1 MIIMQGDSYPIYME
15 LTQDGAPLT
24 PDMVAELEVCVGDK
38 LRKLYSAKEVFFDEA
53 SERWYIHPTQEETFG
68 LEANT
73 NYDVTVRI
81 RYKGT
86 SPEEVMGMRLGQI
99 SVRDSTSE
107 AVI

>member
-38 LRKLYSAKEVFFDEA
+38 LRKLYSSQQVLFDE
-53 SERWYIHPTQEETFG
+53 SSDRWYIHPAQEETLG

-73 NYDVTVRI
+73 NYDVFVRI

-86 SPEEVMGMRLGQI
+86 IPEEVLGMRLGQI
-99 SVRDSTSE
+99 AVRDGTSE